1 MKSLAIRS
9 LRAFLARRTPLTALR
24 IDIEPTKITR
34 SGQLYRVHHRG
45 EVLLD
50 GVREPLLDACVI
62 FRKRGLRG
70 HVEMFLKGSDTPRLR
85 AEISC
90 AKQFTV
96 RENSSSGP
104 RFVRR
109 TESVDMFSQFYS
121 ADAAAPVPVTAEAR
135 TGSDLLSAHAEVIDD
150 HP

>member
-1 MKSLAIRS
+1 MKSLAMRA
-9 LRAFLARRTPLTALR
+9 LRAFLARRSPPTVVR

-34 SGQLYRVHHRG
+34 SGQLYRVYHQG

-50 GVREPLLDACVI
+50 GAREPLLDACVI
-62 FRKRGLRG
+62 FRKKGLRG

-109 TESVDMFSQFYS
+109 TGSADRFSQFYS
-121 ADAAAPVPVTAEAR
+121 ADARA
-135 TGSDLLSAHAEVIDD
+135 GGDLLSAHAEAIDD
-150 HP
+150 RP